1 VSHTPQPWSE
11 RGWFS
16 LPFIRTAA
24 ALSPVNL
31 TAVATVR
38 YSTFKI
44 ALPPAEPLLWH
55 YSRPLLSELYFLDLC
70 LSTRSWIR
78 VEPQRHELA
87 RLMMAGNDWPQ
98 GELLRQ
104 LFRSVQKRLQLALF
118 VTLQSSAV
126 HCIYARHGI
135 TAARA
140 QSANLEAE
148 SSKRC
153 SKRI

>member
-1 VSHTPQPWSE
+1 
-11 RGWFS
+11 
-16 LPFIRTAA
+16 
-24 ALSPVNL
+24 
-31 TAVATVR
+31 
-38 YSTFKI
+38 
-44 ALPPAEPLLWH
+44 
-55 YSRPLLSELYFLDLC
+55 
-70 LSTRSWIR
+70 
-78 VEPQRHELA
+78 
-87 RLMMAGNDWPQ
+87 MAGNDWPQ

-118 VTLQSSAV
+118 VTLQSSTV